1 VFEVSLQVEQVEGIN
16 KMEVQHMAKITEIT
30 IPVFR
35 ILANVWRD
43 EFYVQ
48 QRQGNGRWKTV
59 SKEYAG
65 LHSAKAK
72 IGDLVLKAIA
82 EAEAEE

>member
-1 VFEVSLQVEQVEGIN
+1 
-16 KMEVQHMAKITEIT
+16 MAKLTEIT
-30 IPVFR
+30 VPVFR
-35 ILANVWRD
+35 IQRKDHDWGYS
-43 EFYVQ
+43 EFFVQ

-59 SKEYAG
+59 SGEYAG

-72 IGDLVLKAIA
+72 IGDLLLKAIA

>member
-1 VFEVSLQVEQVEGIN
+1 
-16 KMEVQHMAKITEIT
+16 MAKITEIT
-30 IPVFR
+30 IPVYR
-35 ILANVWRD
+35 IQRNSWD

-59 SKEYAG
+59 SDEYAG

-82 EAEAEE
+82 EAEEE